1 MQICLVHVQK
11 ENEKYL
17 SQQVSH
23 DLVGMVNKIQKNH
36 KRFKGMYSHGPV
48 PMLGHIEYLK
58 SSVAHKFRYSCKL
71 LELQFKYHSGNA
83 CKLQV
88 SA

>member
-1 MQICLVHVQK
+1 
-11 ENEKYL
+11 
-17 SQQVSH
+17 
-23 DLVGMVNKIQKNH
+23 MV
-36 KRFKGMYSHGPV
+36 R
-48 PMLGHIEYLK
+48 
-58 SSVAHKFRYSCKL
+58 VAWVIGVAVMIGVAVISDVCKFRYSCKL